1 MTIELRACDRRN
13 SWLRNTVL
21 AFLLAGFLCA
31 VGSAQ
36 EGAASVPPTPSTPLL
51 VGYIPAYK
59 GMSLADSIK
68 SLDLTSMTDLDL
80 AFGDPPK
87 CDGACTADSDMTFS
101 LKGQTDADL
110 DAMVATAHAAGV
122 KVLVSIGGG
131 GGDQQIIQ
139 FYNVGLSAPL
149 VASLDKF
156 VRAHKL
162 DGVDLDI
169 EDPSNMGAPY
179 ATFTSALV
187 ATFHPEGKLVT
198 AAVAKYLQA
207 SIPDSALHQFD
218 FINVM
223 NYSSYASAK
232 AALQFY
238 TQDMKVPKNKI
249 VLGVPF
255 FASNSGDT
263 REEDYSK
270 ILAAYPNAWKV
281 DLVGGGPLD
290 DGQAFSYVGE
300 NTMAQET
307 QLGKQYGGIMIWQV
321 MSDAP
326 APHSLLKVIEK
337 GLEAP
342 APVPPSC
349 PCEAASNA
357 EGR

>member
-1 MTIELRACDRRN
+1 MTIKSRACGRGH
-13 SWLRNTVL
+13 SWLRNTGL
-21 AFLLAGFLCA
+21 TFLLAGLLCA

-36 EGAASVPPTPSTPLL
+36 EGAASFPPAPLTPLL

-68 SLDLTSMTDLDL
+68 SLDLTRMTDLNL
-80 AFGDPPK
+80 AFGTPPK
-87 CDGACTADSDMTFS
+87 CDGVCTAQSDMTFS
-101 LKGQTDADL
+101 LRGQTDADL

-131 GGDQQIIQ
+131 GGDQRIIQ
-139 FYNVGLSAPL
+139 FYNVGLSVPL

-156 VRAHKL
+156 VRDHKL

-179 ATFTSALV
+179 ATFTSALI
-187 ATFHPEGKLVT
+187 ARFHPEGKLVT

-223 NYSSYASAK
+223 NYSSYTSAE

-238 TQDMKVPKNKI
+238 AQDMKVPKSKI

-255 FASNSGDT
+255 FASNSGDSK
-263 REEDYSK
+263 EEDYSK
-270 ILAAYPNAWKV
+270 ILVAYPNAWKV
-281 DLVGGGPLD
+281 DLVGGGALD

-326 APHSLLKVIEK
+326 APHSLLSVIEK

-342 APVPPSC
+342 APVPPGC
-349 PCEAASNA
+349 PCAAA
-357 EGR
+357 PDTKGR